1 MQVILLEK
9 IGKLGSLGDL
19 ANVKSGYARNF
30 LIPQGKAKP
39 ATKANM
45 AEFETIKADLQAKE
59 ATAVKDA
66 QTKAEAMSG
75 VVCTIKANAGDEG
88 KLFGSI
94 GTADIVESLAAS
106 GHEIEKRDL
115 NMPEAIR
122 FVGEYEV
129 SVTLYTD
136 IIVTIK
142 VIVEALEE
150 ERVNFQNGSP
160 KIALKLK
167 PSLRVFLISRSQQC
181 QSKTPKFHPIH
192 SNQSNRF

>member
-1 MQVILLEK
+1 
-9 IGKLGSLGDL
+9 
-19 ANVKSGYARNF
+19 
-30 LIPQGKAKP
+30 
-39 ATKANM
+39 
-45 AEFETIKADLQAKE
+45 
-59 ATAVKDA
+59 TAVKDA

-106 GHEIEKRDL
+106 GHEIEKRDV

-150 ERVNFQNGSP
+150 EG
-160 KIALKLK
+160 
-167 PSLRVFLISRSQQC
+167 
-181 QSKTPKFHPIH
+181 
-192 SNQSNRF
+192 

>member
-9 IGKLGSLGDL
+9 IGKLGNLGDL

-39 ATKANM
+39 ATTANM

-59 ATAVKDA
+59 AAAAKEA
-66 QTKAEAMSG
+66 QIKADAMSG
-75 VVCTIKANAGDEG
+75 TVCTIKVNAGDEG

-150 ERVNFQNGSP
+150 E
-160 KIALKLK
+160 
-167 PSLRVFLISRSQQC
+167 C
-181 QSKTPKFHPIH
+181 
-192 SNQSNRF
+192 

>member
-9 IGKLGSLGDL
+9 IGKLGNLGDL

-30 LIPQGKAKP
+30 LIPQGKVKP

-45 AEFETIKADLQAKE
+45 AAFETIKAELEAKEAAALKDAQAKE
-59 ATAVKDA
+59 ATM
-66 QTKAEAMSG
+66 TG

-94 GTADIVESLAAS
+94 GTADIVASLTES
-106 GHEIEKRDL
+106 GHEVEKRDI

-136 IIVTIK
+136 INVNIK
-142 VIVEALEE
+142 VVVEALEE
-150 ERVNFQNGSP
+150 E
-160 KIALKLK
+160 A
-167 PSLRVFLISRSQQC
+167 
-181 QSKTPKFHPIH
+181 
-192 SNQSNRF
+192 

>member
-150 ERVNFQNGSP
+150 ES
-160 KIALKLK
+160 
-167 PSLRVFLISRSQQC
+167 
-181 QSKTPKFHPIH
+181 
-192 SNQSNRF
+192 